1 MIRIAILGDIGSGK
15 SFIAKNFGYPVFNA
29 DDEVSKIYKKNKKV
43 YKKLKKTLPKY
54 FNSFPIKKTNVLNAI
69 LDNKNNLKKIIKII
83 HSQVRL
89 EMKIFLNKNRHKK
102 IVILDIP
109 LLLENKINKKKDY
122 LIFIQAQKSKILKRL
137 KKRKNYNG
145 KLYNILRKSQISIN
159 IKKKKSDFIIRNN
172 FDNISFKKDIRY
184 ILKKIL

>member
-1 MIRIAILGDIGSGK
+1 
-15 SFIAKNFGYPVFNA
+15 
-29 DDEVSKIYKKNKKV
+29 
-43 YKKLKKTLPKY
+43 
-54 FNSFPIKKTNVLNAI
+54 
-69 LDNKNNLKKIIKII
+69 
-83 HSQVRL
+83 
-89 EMKIFLNKNRHKK
+89 MKIFLNKNRHKK